1 MIIWITFAVMTA
13 VVTAALLHPLSP
25 IRTAVSDG
33 GKDGARVY
41 RDQLEELDRELA
53 AGRIAPDDH
62 QVARAETARRLF
74 READA
79 VRVEWSSSRS
89 PVALKLSV
97 AAFLSIASISTY
109 VAFGSPEL
117 PSKAL
122 QQRLDEPGQD
132 LAILIRKTE
141 EHLVR
146 VPNDGRGWD
155 VIAPIYLRTNRVA
168 DADKAYRN
176 AIRLLGP
183 SAIRLDGLAEAVLA
197 SSNGTVTA
205 EARRVLE
212 ALLELQ
218 PRNPRAKY
226 YVALAS
232 EQAGDTAEAKAAFEA
247 IVKDSPP
254 GAPWLPLVN
263 EHIARNGESL
273 AGAQSLAPAEQQ
285 QTIRDMVESLDARL
299 KTDPDDL
306 DGWMR
311 LVRSYAVLNE
321 MDRAADA
328 LDRALAAFSTD
339 GESVRKL
346 IAVAREY
353 GIGKGKTE

>member
-25 IRTAVSDG
+25 IRPAVSDG

-122 QQRLDEPGQD
+122 Q
-132 LAILIRKTE
+132 T
-141 EHLVR
+141 
-146 VPNDGRGWD
+146 
-155 VIAPIYLRTNRVA
+155 
-168 DADKAYRN
+168 KA
-176 AIRLLGP
+176 
-183 SAIRLDGLAEAVLA
+183 
-197 SSNGTVTA
+197 
-205 EARRVLE
+205 
-212 ALLELQ
+212 
-218 PRNPRAKY
+218 
-226 YVALAS
+226 
-232 EQAGDTAEAKAAFEA
+232 
-247 IVKDSPP
+247 
-254 GAPWLPLVN
+254 
-263 EHIARNGESL
+263 
-273 AGAQSLAPAEQQ
+273 
-285 QTIRDMVESLDARL
+285 
-299 KTDPDDL
+299 
-306 DGWMR
+306 
-311 LVRSYAVLNE
+311 
-321 MDRAADA
+321 
-328 LDRALAAFSTD
+328 
-339 GESVRKL
+339 
-346 IAVAREY
+346 
-353 GIGKGKTE
+353 

>member
-1 MIIWITFAVMTA
+1 MIFWITFAVMTA
-13 VVTAALLHPLSP
+13 VVTAALLHSLSSFRP
-25 IRTAVSDG
+25 AVADG

-62 QVARAETARRLF
+62 QVARAEAARRLF

-122 QQRLDEPGQD
+122 RQRLDEPGQD

-183 SAIRLDGLAEAVLA
+183 SAIRLDGLAEAMLA

-205 EARRVLE
+205 EVRRVLE

-226 YVALAS
+226 NVALAS

-263 EHIARNGESL
+263 EHIARNSKIL
-273 AGAQSLAPAEQQ
+273 AGAQSLAPADQQ

-299 KTDPDDL
+299 KTESDDL
-306 DGWMR
+306 ESWMR

-321 MDRAADA
+321 TDRAADA

-339 GESVRKL
+339 GESVSKL

-353 GIGKGKTE
+353 GIGKETAE